1 MPSRNGLIGKTEST
15 NGTTI
20 ETYSRQIINRR
31 AKQYL
36 SQFALLFVAL
46 LFCCNSPCLF
56 SQAPARPKEH
66 SSVLE
71 DTSERI
77 PPGAMRSK
85 PSQSLNEKT
94 QSKEGEANSAK
105 ETRLIQDGVIAF
117 KQYCIKCHDAQ
128 RSLQEDK
135 SLAEWRDTVKE
146 MAALEDAKIPTGKH
160 ESIAT
165 YLASLGTGENSKEK
179 SKVDKTA
186 ENGKKPSKEDGK
198 ADAKLDPALVQQ
210 GKTAFT
216 SYCVSCHDA
225 EKSLQVS
232 RSLAGW
238 RSTVVRMAGKDG
250 ADIPQSSHEAIST
263 YLASLATGD
272 KSGESASTDLASS
285 LSITGTVSPW
295 FRGGGSSNIE
305 FPGFFGDVWVGASLQ
320 NKSPVSV
327 RATACNS
334 CHNQGSQIGRFD
346 LLEATVRV
354 DLAKL
359 WNNSTLCPCP
369 VQASVQAGRFVVPFG
384 AYYQQS
390 NPGVDRAVTRPL
402 IYNMGQRVYQNELG
416 TQVLPMPYSDEGAS
430 MNFVVPIGS
439 EVTSTIDAYVVN
451 GLEGSTNGIDFYASR
466 DYVDNNRSPSL
477 GGRFTIGDKRLRLG
491 ASLIGGRFNSD
502 AGTGPFNQGMNYSIF
517 GLDATFRWED
527 LWRIQA
533 EFAQRDSDRFGNLP
547 VGPTIFQE
555 RYSGGYLQTEY
566 LISKRRHISLFG
578 RYDTQLT
585 HSALPPLGSPLP
597 TGDFRVERL
606 TFGVNWT
613 LPGGSLLMT
622 DLEHWRV
629 PNTFQDV
636 NLLGIRW
643 AATF

>member
-1 MPSRNGLIGKTEST
+1 MTASHSQRTTTST
-15 NGTTI
+15 ADPH
-20 ETYSRQIINRR
+20 RR
-31 AKQYL
+31 SYRWVRIL
-36 SQFALLFVAL
+36 FAALFVSNVVVPRISAQTFVL
-46 LFCCNSPCLF
+46 P
-56 SQAPARPKEH
+56 RPSAKEAKP
-66 SSVLE
+66 SLAQTPDEPKVKSEDAKSE
-71 DTSERI
+71 DTN
-77 PPGAMRSK
+77 
-85 PSQSLNEKT
+85 NEKT
-94 QSKEGEANSAK
+94 DEATATSEASKQK
-105 ETRLIQDGVIAF
+105 DTRLIQDGVIAF
-117 KQYCIKCHDAQ
+117 NQYCIECHDAQ
-128 RSLQEDK
+128 RSLREDK
-135 SLAEWRDTVKE
+135 SLAEWRITIAK
-146 MAALEDAKIPTGKH
+146 MAAMDDADIPKSKH
-160 ESIAT
+160 ESIAA
-165 YLASLGTGENSKEK
+165 YLASHGTGTSSKDKANGGKSGEDKNSTRAKDK
-179 SKVDKTA
+179 SD
-186 ENGKKPSKEDGK
+186 SKF
-198 ADAKLDPALVQQ
+198 DPALIQL
-210 GKTAFT
+210 GKIAFNN
-216 SYCVSCHDA
+216 YCVSCHDA

-250 ADIPQSSHEAIST
+250 ADIPASTHESISI
-263 YLASLATGD
+263 YLASLSTGG
-272 KSGESASTDLASS
+272 KTGESAAVDATPQ
-285 LSITGTVSPW
+285 LSVTGTVSPW

-320 NKSPVSV
+320 NKSPISV

-334 CHNQGSQIGRFD
+334 CHNQGSQLGRFD

-354 DLAKL
+354 DLTKL
-359 WNNSTLCPCP
+359 WNTSLSCPCP

-402 IYNMGQRVYQNELG
+402 IYNMGQRVYANQLG

-430 MNFVVPIGS
+430 ANFVVPIGS
-439 EVTSTIDAYVVN
+439 TVSTTFDAYLVN

-477 GGRFTIGDKRLRLG
+477 GGRFTIGDKHLRLG
-491 ASLIGGRFNSD
+491 TSLIGGRFNSD
-502 AGTGPFNQGMNYSIF
+502 AGTGPLNQGMNYTIF

-527 LWRIQA
+527 VWRIQG

-547 VGPTIFQE
+547 MGPSLFSE
-555 RYSGGYLQTEY
+555 RFSGGYLQAEY
-566 LISKRRHISLFG
+566 LVSRQKHLSLFG

-585 HSALPPLGSPLP
+585 HSALAPLGSPLAS
-597 TGDFRVERL
+597 GDFHVDRI

-622 DLEHWRV
+622 DIEHWEV
-629 PNTFQDV
+629 PNTFQDI